1 MDVDSLRLRLLG
13 IAALTVVA
21 TLAIAG
27 MSLVFVFER
36 HMERR
41 IEAELEVRLNDVLA
55 AMRSDGRGGVT
66 VGRLAEPRYGR
77 PLSGAY
83 WQIVENGQ
91 PILRSRSLWDTAI
104 PIGSLTSPATLAIE
118 RQGANGETLYI
129 VEKGVTLGPDN
140 AQRNYLVM
148 VALDHRELSALRD
161 AFTSDV
167 GLVLGAIAFALV
179 FGAWLQSG
187 FGLAP
192 LKALREQLE
201 RLRTGQ
207 SRRVEGAFP
216 AEVSPLVEDLNQL
229 LSEQENAI
237 VKARHRAGT
246 LAHGLKTPLAILSGE
261 ANRLVRG
268 GRTAEAAVIRRQI
281 ETMEEHVERELA
293 RARANPSPTAYGPR
307 TNAAELAGKLV
318 ETIRKLPADRPID
331 WRLDAEPL
339 LLHMDPNDFGETL
352 GNLLDN
358 ARKWAGGMVHVSV
371 RAENDTATVA
381 VEDDGP
387 GLPPE
392 MRDVATERGWRGS
405 ERVTGSGLGLAIAS
419 DVLEAYGSVLEIGER
434 PGGGSRF
441 AFRIGCGALPDVQ
454 PQSMPAP
461 PLVVKA
467 LRAAE

>member
-1 MDVDSLRLRLLG
+1 MNLFSLRLRLLG
-13 IAALTVVA
+13 IAALTVVG

-41 IEAELEVRLNDVLA
+41 IEAELVVRLNDVLA
-55 AMRSDGRGGVT
+55 AMRSDGQGGVT
-66 VGRLAEPRYGR
+66 VDRLAEPRYGR

-83 WQIVENGQ
+83 WQVVENGQ

-104 PIGSLTSPATLAIE
+104 PIGSLTSPATVAIE
-118 RQGANGETLYI
+118 RKGANGETLYV
-129 VEKGVTLGPDN
+129 VEKAVTLGPESG
-140 AQRNYLVM
+140 QRSYLVM
-148 VALDHRELSALRD
+148 VALDHGELFVLRD

-207 SRRVEGAFP
+207 SRRIEGAFP
-216 AEVSPLVEDLNQL
+216 TEVSPLVDDLNQL
-229 LSEQENAI
+229 LSEQEGAI

-261 ANRLVRG
+261 ANRLARN
-268 GRTAEAAVIRRQI
+268 GRQAEAGVIRRQI

-307 TNAAELAGKLV
+307 TNAIELAGRLV
-318 ETIRKLPADRPID
+318 ETMRKLPADRPIH
-331 WRLDAEPL
+331 WQLQAEPL

-358 ARKWAGGMVHVSV
+358 ARKWAASAVLVTV
-371 RAENDTATVA
+371 RADGAVAVVA

-392 MRDVATERGWRGS
+392 LRDIATERGWRGS

-419 DVLEAYGSVLEIGER
+419 DVLEAYESALEIGER
-434 PGGGSRF
+434 QGGGSRF
-441 AFRIGCGALPDVQ
+441 AFRIAAEALPEAQ
-454 PQSMPAP
+454 PQPSPATSERS
-461 PLVVKA
+461 